1 MKFIPVSYRNTLLC
15 FILTLVPYEKWKS
28 LALQLLWVEHLG
40 MIKRGTSVINF
51 KRSWHE
57 VSPAYLTSYREP
69 GICFLQKNTWELLV
83 TVCYEK
89 IYYNLEVRNWHEYS
103 WTLSPHFEHINYRHL
118 YRLCNTLQTLTI
130 IHYRII
136 HWHFME
142 RNLEAMGMAEL
153 RYKSV
158 YHNMTLHTVC

>member
-15 FILTLVPYEKWKS
+15 FILTLVPYETWKS
-28 LALQLLWVEHLG
+28 LALQLMWVEHLG

-89 IYYNLEVRNWHEYS
+89 IYYNLEVRNWMTWIQLNFVTTL
-103 WTLSPHFEHINYRHL
+103 WTHKLQASVSSMQYTANINNYTL
-118 YRLCNTLQTLTI
+118 QNNTLALYGKKFGSNGYGWTSL
-130 IHYRII
+130 
-136 HWHFME
+136 
-142 RNLEAMGMAEL
+142 
-153 RYKSV
+153 
-158 YHNMTLHTVC
+158 